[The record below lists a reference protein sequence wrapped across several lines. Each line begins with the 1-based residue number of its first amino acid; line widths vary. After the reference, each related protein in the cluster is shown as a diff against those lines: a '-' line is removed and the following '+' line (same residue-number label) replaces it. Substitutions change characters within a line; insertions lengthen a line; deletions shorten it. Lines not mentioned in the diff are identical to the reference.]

1 MKKLL
6 KSIKRHVNWI
16 QKIYRE
22 DKVGITSTNIDW
34 MLEGNKVR
42 FV

>member
-22 DKVGITSTNIDW
+22 DKVGITSTNID
-34 MLEGNKVR
+34 
-42 FV
+42 